1 MAVTRIV
8 VDTSTYIYL
17 HIFLHTH
24 TNTNIHRH
32 ADSFLNLIFSVCRI
46 DSWIYF
52 LMKINFVI
60 YFQFAASTH
69 GPLDTMSLASEDLQA
84 CQQAVSRPDPEA
96 DSLFQT
102 NRLQNQDLGV
112 PQISTSSE
120 SRARASSTLDLSRA
134 SEAKAGDLFQTSNLG
149 TSKMGGDLFQT
160 SDLGTSDFSSSELW
174 PSASP
179 SPFDYSQRY
188 RSPHCWLF

>member
-1 MAVTRIV
+1 M
-8 VDTSTYIYL
+8 
-17 HIFLHTH
+17 
-24 TNTNIHRH
+24 
-32 ADSFLNLIFSVCRI
+32 
-46 DSWIYF
+46 
-52 LMKINFVI
+52 I

-84 CQQAVSRPDPEA
+84 CQAASRPDPEA

-102 NRLQNQDLGV
+102 TRLQNQDLGG
-112 PQISTSSE
+112 QISTSSE
-120 SRARASSTLDLSRA
+120 SRARAASTLDLSTVSRP
-134 SEAKAGDLFQTSNLG
+134 SEAKAADLFQTSNLG
-149 TSKMGGDLFQT
+149 TSKMGDLFQT

-188 RSPHCWLF
+188 RWSIAMQCIVGFS